1 MILAAPR
8 RACYRGSGLKRTETA
23 VFVFISHLTVPP
35 EDHGALERHFR
46 ERSRLVDGFPGFLYL
61 QLMKP
66 QSGTA
71 THTFLTAWESREAF
85 RAYMGSQE
93 HSISHSREPAAI
105 MERTTVRHEA
115 YEVLMDS
122 RAAPEWRVA
131 AAELGESSP
140 AAETYTVGAG
150 ADGHR

>member
-1 MILAAPR
+1 M
-8 RACYRGSGLKRTETA
+8 ETA

-35 EDHGALERHFR
+35 EDHAALEGHFR

-66 QSGTA
+66 QAGPA
-71 THTFLTAWESREAF
+71 THTFLTAWESRDAF

-93 HSISHSREPAAI
+93 HTISHSREPAAI
-105 MERTTVRHEA
+105 MDRTQVRHEA

-122 RAAPEWRVA
+122 RGAPEWRPTTLRAGESFPA
-131 AAELGESSP
+131 AAAYGMEGV
-140 AAETYTVGAG
+140 A
-150 ADGHR
+150 